1 MNRTLQHVGWALGL
15 VVACGSDEGLRALQ
29 RPAPAEPLALVNARI
44 VDVRTGSISAP
55 SSVVV
60 RDGVI
65 SSIGEAPPDGVR
77 VIDVR
82 GNHLLP
88 GLIDAHTHL
97 ASLDAA
103 RRALESGVTTVRSAG
118 GATYNDVAL
127 ETLAARG
134 VIAGPDVVPAGIFVR
149 AEIGSAIVAD
159 PKLADLLPRVDTIE
173 KLRLLVRI
181 NLEHGVGVIKT
192 AATERAGLVGT
203 DPRKQVL
210 TEAEVR
216 AIVEEA
222 AAGGVPVEA
231 HAHGD
236 EGAYAAVSAGV
247 RSIEHGTYL
256 SDRTLRLMEA
266 NGTFLVPTYM
276 TVVDVSEAGGDYDV
290 PALRVRGRH
299 MLPRLRDV
307 VARAHAIGVR
317 LVTGSDTS
325 YGPSS
330 LTRISHEIGAFVDM
344 GLTPLEAIQA
354 ATVTAAELLRLE
366 RRTGAIEAGLEA
378 DLIAVAADPLA
389 DVGVV
394 EDVLL
399 VISNGRVAVD
409 RLNFEKSAG
418 GF

>member
-1 MNRTLQHVGWALGL
+1 MNRTRQSIGRALGL
-15 VVACGSDEGLRALQ
+15 AVACVSVPPLTAQ
-29 RPAPAEPLALVNARI
+29 QPPAAAEPLALVNARV

-65 SSIGEAPPDGVR
+65 ASIGGPPPPGVR
-77 VIDVR
+77 VVDVR

-88 GLIDAHTHL
+88 GLIDAHTHM
-97 ASLDAA
+97 ADLDAA
-103 RRALESGVTTVRSAG
+103 RRALESGVTTVRGAG

-127 ETLAARG
+127 GILSARG
-134 VIAGPDVVPAGIFVR
+134 AIAGPDVVPAGIFVR

-159 PKLADLLPRVDTIE
+159 PRLADLLPRADTID
-173 KLRLLVRI
+173 KLRRLVRI

-222 AAGGVPVEA
+222 SAGGVPVEA

-307 VARAHAIGVR
+307 VARARAIGVR

-330 LTRISHEIGAFVDM
+330 LTRIAHEIGAFVDM

-354 ATVTAAELLRLE
+354 ATVTPAELLGLE
-366 RRTGAIEAGLEA
+366 RHTGAIETGLEA

-389 DVGVV
+389 DVGVI

-399 VISNGRVAVD
+399 VISNGRVAID
-409 RLNFEKSAG
+409 RLNFEKAAS